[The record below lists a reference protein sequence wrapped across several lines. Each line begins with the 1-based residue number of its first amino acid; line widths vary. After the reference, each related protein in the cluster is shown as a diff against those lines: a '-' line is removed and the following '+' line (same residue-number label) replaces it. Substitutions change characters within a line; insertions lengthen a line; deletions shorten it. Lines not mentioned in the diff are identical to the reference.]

1 MESGPCG
8 IYAHAYS
15 YYILSVYYNIHYVHL
30 LIVIF
35 QDEILLAAAVKGQVD
50 IVKEAL
56 EKNVNINGQTLFVS
70 YTLL

>member
-1 MESGPCG
+1 MEFGPCG
-8 IYAHAYS
+8 IYAYA
-15 YYILSVYYNIHYVHL
+15 YYNIHYLHL
-30 LIVIF
+30 LIVIS

-56 EKNVNINGQTLFVS
+56 DKNVNINGQTLYVS